1 MSNYRDSAFFG
12 GLCDAVAERRLVA
25 VTGSGVSAGLA
36 SASAPLA
43 TLPTWLSVLERL
55 CERFAAR
62 LAGVEAELKVLLDA
76 HVWDSAYLIEAATVI
91 RHAVGAAEFHRAV
104 VELTTPP
111 AGAYSAL
118 HGLIEALEPLGIVT
132 FNYDMGHEHAYRA
145 AHAGAGSKLKR
156 AIYSDEAKL
165 REILAGDFE
174 SRFLLKAHG
183 SITRSGTV
191 VLDRQSYREIM
202 ARQPGYRAFLNHV
215 LMRFNALIVGFG
227 LTDPD
232 FDEVLETFAESFG
245 GGVRDHIYIWKRG
258 QRADEQARAIV
269 LQRRYGLAC
278 IFVDS
283 FEDVQLLIADASR
296 EIGPRLRRTIDGA
309 LRRIE
314 EVSAFRE
321 ERRSAHIALGEL
333 SGAGA
338 ATATMTLRA
347 RAEDTA
353 LSASVR
359 AEAVYSLGKV
369 RPTVDGTAEFLLD
382 RVTPEADPEIATY
395 ALAALL
401 QLEPPVDRR
410 IESWTRAAAAR
421 WSACDSI
428 DQRIAL
434 CGVRGGRPRARKY
447 LEALLARWNA
457 TRSDPPKP

>member
-1 MSNYRDSAFFG
+1 VSNYRDSASFG

-43 TLPTWLSVLERL
+43 TLPTWHSVLERL
-55 CERFAAR
+55 RERFETR
-62 LAGVEAELKVLLDA
+62 LTCIEPELKVLLEA
-76 HVWDSAYLIEAATVI
+76 HIWDSAYLIEAATLI
-91 RHAVGAAEFHRAV
+91 RHVVGAAEFQRAV
-104 VELTTPP
+104 VELTTPA

-132 FNYDMGHEHAYRA
+132 FNYDMGHENAYRA
-145 AHAGAGSKLKR
+145 AHAGAASKLKR
-156 AIYSDEAKL
+156 AIYSDETKL

-183 SITRSGTV
+183 SITRAGTV

-202 ARQPGYRAFLNHV
+202 GRQPGYRAFLHHV

-232 FDEVLETFAESFG
+232 FDDVLETFADSFG

-283 FEDVQLLIADASR
+283 FEDVQSLIGDASR
-296 EIGPRLRRTIDGA
+296 EIGPRLRKTIEGA
-309 LRRIE
+309 LRRSE
-314 EVSAFRE
+314 DVSAFRE
-321 ERRSAHIALGEL
+321 ERRTAHIALGEL
-333 SGAGA
+333 SAAGA
-338 ATATMTLRA
+338 ATATTVLRGQ
-347 RAEDTA
+347 AEDAA
-353 LSASVR
+353 LPPSVR

-369 RPTVDGTAEFLLD
+369 RPTLDGTAEFLLE
-382 RVTPEADPEIATY
+382 RVTAESDPEIATY

-457 TRSDPPKP
+457 TRSDPPKS

>member
-1 MSNYRDSAFFG
+1 MSNYRDSASFG

-43 TLPTWLSVLERL
+43 TLPTWHSVLERL
-55 CERFAAR
+55 RERFEAR
-62 LAGVEAELKVLLDA
+62 LTSVDSELKVLLDA
-76 HVWDSAYLIEAATVI
+76 HIWDSAYLIEAATLI
-91 RHAVGAAEFHRAV
+91 RHAVGAVEFQRAV
-104 VELTTPP
+104 VELTTPLP
-111 AGAYSAL
+111 GAYSAL
-118 HGLIEALEPLGIVT
+118 HGLIEVLEPLGIVT
-132 FNYDMGHEHAYRA
+132 FNYDMGHENAYRA
-145 AHAGAGSKLKR
+145 VHSAATSKLKR

-183 SITRSGTV
+183 SITRAGTV

-202 ARQPGYRAFLNHV
+202 GRQPGYRAFLHHL

-232 FDEVLETFAESFG
+232 FDDVLETFAESFG

-283 FEDVQLLIADASR
+283 FEDVQSLIADASR
-296 EIGPRLRRTIDGA
+296 EIGPRLRKTIEGA
-309 LRRIE
+309 LRRSD

-321 ERRSAHIALGEL
+321 ERRTAHIALSEL
-333 SGAGA
+333 SAAGA
-338 ATATMTLRA
+338 ATATTTLRA
-347 RAEDTA
+347 KVEDAA
-353 LSASVR
+353 LAPSVR

-369 RPTVDGTAEFLLD
+369 RPTLDGTAEFLLGH
-382 RVTPEADPEIATY
+382 VTAESDPEIATY

-410 IESWTRAAAAR
+410 LDSWTRAAAAR
-421 WSACDSI
+421 WSACDRI

>member
-1 MSNYRDSAFFG
+1 MSTYRDSAAFG
-12 GLCDAVAERRLVA
+12 GLCDAVAERRLIA
-25 VTGSGVSAGLA
+25 VTGSGVSVELA
-36 SASAPLA
+36 SAGAPLA
-43 TLPTWLSVLERL
+43 TLPTWHSVLTRL
-55 CERFAAR
+55 RQRFRAR
-62 LAGVEAELKVLLDA
+62 LAGFDPELEVLLEA
-76 HVWDSAYLIEAATVI
+76 HVWDSAYLIEAATLI

-118 HGLIEALEPLGIVT
+118 HRLIEDLEPLGIVT
-132 FNYDMGHEHAYRA
+132 FNYDMGHENAYRA
-145 AHAGAGSKLKR
+145 AHPGAGLQLKR
-156 AIYSDEAKL
+156 ALYSDEEKL
-165 REILAGDFE
+165 RELLAGDFE

-183 SITRSGTV
+183 SITRPRTV

-215 LMRFNALIVGFG
+215 LTRFNALIVGFG

-232 FDEVLETFAESFG
+232 FDDVLETFAENFG

-278 IFVDS
+278 IFVDT
-283 FEDVQLLIADASR
+283 FEDVKSLIADASR
-296 EIGPRLRRTIDGA
+296 EIGPRLRQTIGGA
-309 LRRIE
+309 LRRVE
-314 EVSAFRE
+314 DVSAFRE

-338 ATATMTLRA
+338 ATASRALRA
-347 RAEDTA
+347 SAEDA
-353 LSASVR
+353 GLAPSVR

-369 RPTVDGTAEFLLD
+369 RPTVEGTAEFLLA
-382 RVTPEADPEIATY
+382 RVAPDADPEIATY

-410 IESWTRAAAAR
+410 IDAWARAAASR

-434 CGVRGGRPRARKY
+434 CGIRGGRPRARKY

-457 TRSDPPKP
+457 TRSDPPRR

>member
-1 MSNYRDSAFFG
+1 MSDYRDSVAFG

-25 VTGSGVSAGLA
+25 VTGSGVSVGLS
-36 SASAPLA
+36 SAKGPLA
-43 TLPTWLSVLERL
+43 TLPTWHSVLMQLRERFEERLLSVQVHLD
-55 CERFAAR
+55 A
-62 LAGVEAELKVLLDA
+62 LLDA
-76 HVWDSAYLIEAATVI
+76 HLWDSSYLIEAATLI
-91 RHAVGAAEFHRAV
+91 RHAVSAADFHRAV

-118 HGLIEALEPLGIVT
+118 HGLIEVLEPLGIVT
-132 FNYDMGHEHAYRA
+132 FNYDMGHENAYQA
-145 AHAGAGSKLKR
+145 AHPVPGTRLKR
-156 AIYSDEAKL
+156 AIYSDETKL

-183 SITRSGTV
+183 SITRPRTV

-202 ARQPGYRAFLNHV
+202 GRQPGYRAFLNHV
-215 LMRFNALIVGFG
+215 LMRFNGLIVGFG
-227 LTDPD
+227 LADPD
-232 FDEVLETFAESFG
+232 FDDVLETFAESFG

-258 QRADEQARAIV
+258 QRIDERARAIV

-283 FEDVQLLIADASR
+283 FEEVESLVADASR
-296 EIGPRLRRTIDGA
+296 EIGPRLRLRIEGA
-309 LRRIE
+309 LRRVE
-314 EVSAFRE
+314 DARAFRE
-321 ERRSAHIALGEL
+321 ERRIAHIALGEL

-338 ATATMTLRA
+338 ATATRVLRA
-347 RAEDTA
+347 MAEDPA
-353 LSASVR
+353 LAPSVR

-369 RPTVDGTAEFLLD
+369 RPTVDGTAEFLLAQ
-382 RVTPEADPEIATY
+382 VTGETDPEVATY

-401 QLEPPVDRR
+401 QLEPPVDRS
-410 IESWTRAAAAR
+410 IDVWARAAAAR

-428 DQRIAL
+428 DRGIAL

-457 TRSDPPKP
+457 TRPEPPRP

>member
-1 MSNYRDSAFFG
+1 MSNYRDSASFG

-25 VTGSGVSAGLA
+25 VTGSGVSAGLT

-43 TLPTWLSVLERL
+43 TLPTWHSVLERL
-55 CERFAAR
+55 RERFEAR
-62 LAGVEAELKVLLDA
+62 LSSVEPELKLLLEA
-76 HVWDSAYLIEAATVI
+76 HILDSAYLIEAATLI
-91 RHAVGAAEFHRAV
+91 RQAVGAAEFQRAV

-111 AGAYSAL
+111 PGAYSAL

-132 FNYDMGHEHAYRA
+132 FNYDMGHENAYRA
-145 AHAGAGSKLKR
+145 AHSGPASKLKR
-156 AIYSDEAKL
+156 AIYSDEARL

-183 SITRSGTV
+183 SITRAKSV

-202 ARQPGYRAFLNHV
+202 GRQPGYRAFLHHV

-232 FDEVLETFAESFG
+232 FDDVLETFAESFG

-269 LQRRYGLAC
+269 LQRQYGLAC

-283 FEDVQLLIADASR
+283 FEDVQSLIADASR
-296 EIGPRLRRTIDGA
+296 EIGPRLRKTIEGA
-309 LRRIE
+309 LRRSE
-314 EVSAFRE
+314 DVSAFRE
-321 ERRSAHIALGEL
+321 ERRTAHIALSEL
-333 SGAGA
+333 SATGA
-338 ATATMTLRA
+338 ATATKVLRA
-347 RAEDTA
+347 KAEEAA
-353 LSASVR
+353 LAPSVR

-369 RPTVDGTAEFLLD
+369 RPTLDGTAEFLLGH
-382 RVTPEADPEIATY
+382 VTAESDPEIATY

-410 IESWTRAAAAR
+410 LDSWTRAAAAR

-434 CGVRGGRPRARKY
+434 CGARGGRPRARKY

-457 TRSDPPKP
+457 TRSDPPKS